1 MILSALLLVLLA
13 VAWNHFV
20 KNKPQLLVVLY
31 IVILP
36 FQDFAVM
43 LLTNVSLFSP
53 TSLRVLLVWKEV
65 FLILTIAYL
74 LVSRKDRFGLIN
86 VDYFILFFLSWV
98 AFYSV
103 LPNAFFPRDNSL
115 VARMAGL
122 RFDLS
127 PVLLYLLGRYLV
139 VSESFKQH
147 VLRRI
152 VLITAIVLGFGIFET
167 LLIPRESYTELLDAL
182 GRPNFIALK
191 SSETNQ
197 SRILLIEESQRAIY
211 VRVIGGVQAPRLI
224 SFYMMPLLP
233 AYYGMIV
240 GTVLMVARLAGEK
253 SDPSLRKNGAL
264 LLISGG
270 ILLTQTRAVI
280 LAMLVM
286 IALGAYYS
294 NRKQA
299 IKLFFLLLVPVLFFI
314 QVAFDFLVE
323 TWNLQDSSS
332 VGHLTAM
339 LLGVAVVIQHPFGVG
354 LGQGGAVGK
363 AFGDLLAGYE
373 SLYITIAG
381 EIGVVGLGLFLL
393 FCFGLLRFLSLG
405 ISKEFRSGG
414 DWVIV
419 NSAFLL
425 TFGFMFTSLTT
436 ETWFGF
442 RNAWFYWILTG
453 FAVTIVNNRRL
464 ERPAQVL

>member
-1 MILSALLLVLLA
+1 M
-13 VAWNHFV
+13 
-20 KNKPQLLVVLY
+20 
-31 IVILP
+31 
-36 FQDFAVM
+36 
-43 LLTNVSLFSP
+43 
-53 TSLRVLLVWKEV
+53 
-65 FLILTIAYL
+65 
-74 LVSRKDRFGLIN
+74 
-86 VDYFILFFLSWV
+86 
-98 AFYSV
+98 
-103 LPNAFFPRDNSL
+103 
-115 VARMAGL
+115 
-122 RFDLS
+122 
-127 PVLLYLLGRYLV
+127 
-139 VSESFKQH
+139 
-147 VLRRI
+147 
-152 VLITAIVLGFGIFET
+152 
-167 LLIPRESYTELLDAL
+167 
-182 GRPNFIALK
+182 
-191 SSETNQ
+191 
-197 SRILLIEESQRAIY
+197 
-211 VRVIGGVQAPRLI
+211 RVIGGVQAPRLI